1 MHVTPPPWIAHDA
14 KPTFS
19 RGLGGNSGFRQ
30 LVDRSGGPH
39 GHPELTSSSN
49 GESCEHQGAAGARA
63 WQRWPLLIPAPTP
76 ALTHLRSGGVS
87 RHDAAPALQ
96 NFISEIRAAGNK
108 EAEKVRVD
116 KELGKIRKKF
126 AADKG
131 LSGTASRRA

>member
-1 MHVTPPPWIAHDA
+1 MHVTPPPGIAHDA
-14 KPTFS
+14 KSAF
-19 RGLGGNSGFRQ
+19 RGGLGENSGIRQ
-30 LVDRSGGPH
+30 LVDHSGGLH
-39 GHPELTSSSN
+39 GYPELTSSSD
-49 GESCEHQGAAGARA
+49 GESCEHQGAAGACSWSDDR
-63 WQRWPLLIPAPTP
+63 PSSPAPVP

-87 RHDAAPALQ
+87 RHDAVPPLQ

-131 LSGTASRRA
+131 LSGTAC